1 MKFCEVCDNLLY
13 VRLADGDV
21 VHQCNY
27 CGWSC
32 PSADPDEPICETD
45 YRDDRAKYHHLLT
58 PLVHEDPTLP
68 RVDNVPCPN
77 KDCTRPPRK
86 KGSVLY
92 IKYDPRNL
100 RFLYSCSYCKSFWGP
115 EELGPFFRPDKG
127 GADAKPADK
136 PAETESG

>member
-13 VRLADGDV
+13 VKLADGNV
-21 VHQCNY
+21 IHQCNY

-32 PSADPDEPICETD
+32 PAGDSDGPICETD

-58 PLVHEDPTLP
+58 PLIHEDPTLP
-68 RVDNVPCPN
+68 RVENVPCPN
-77 KDCTRPPRK
+77 KDCTRPARK

-92 IKYDPRNL
+92 IKYDPVNL

-115 EELGPFFRPDKG
+115 EELGSFYQQDVAKDDENKTDPASNTDRP
-127 GADAKPADK
+127 
-136 PAETESG
+136 